1 MKRLT
6 KIIIIMF
13 SVFAAMVCALS
24 LGGIIWR
31 VCYNPLKE
39 SDLGNLFQSV
49 ESCRK
54 DKSEDLIKMSVHGES
69 YDFFRYRTKGVV
81 LGEEC
86 PRFDKLW
93 HGKMANETCYASKW
107 RPTPVYKEDSLLVFS
122 MANTKVDGSPSE
134 LQKEII
140 PLCGSAGSDYSY
152 ISSESNGHHLFV
164 YERKSGHLYYIRM
177 NGLAM

>member
-1 MKRLT
+1 MKRTGILIT
-6 KIIIIMF
+6 MWTLGI
-13 SVFAAMVCALS
+13 VVAMVAA
-24 LGGIIWR
+24 GDAIER

-69 YDFFRYRTKGVV
+69 YDVFRYRTKGVV

-93 HGKMANETCYASKW
+93 HGKRANETCYASKW
-107 RPTPVYKEDSLLVFS
+107 RPTPVHKEDSVLVFS
-122 MANTKVDGSPSE
+122 MANTKVDGSPSK

-140 PLCGSAGSDYSY
+140 PLCDSTGSDYSY

>member
-1 MKRLT
+1 MKRTGIL
-6 KIIIIMF
+6 IIIWTLGIA
-13 SVFAAMVCALS
+13 VAMVAA
-24 LGGIIWR
+24 GGVIER

-69 YDFFRYRTKGVV
+69 YDVFRYRTKGVV

-107 RPTPVYKEDSLLVFS
+107 RPTPVHKEDSVLVFS
-122 MANTKVDGSPSE
+122 MANTKVDGSPSK

-140 PLCGSAGSDYSY
+140 PLCDSTGSDYSY